1 MLVWRAPCTW
11 YHISK
16 CSKFHPCSLQ
26 AILHAWNKLFV
37 VLIDLPQLPQ
47 ATSTPT
53 SLDSLKHH
61 KNTAKLWGCLHLS
74 GVVVEQTLSALN
86 LWKKNP
92 PEDTCEKLERFN
104 KWKPEIHQCE
114 IKKTHWNASHVE
126 IQPHTP
132 LTRPDIGVK
141 LGTNVLKAWWTC
153 VLPAKGAK
161 GSHSIS
167 FTDLQNPWKTNHGWK
182 PCFCLFRRL

>member
-61 KNTAKLWGCLHLS
+61 KNTAKLWGCLHPS

-114 IKKTHWNASHVE
+114 IKKNTLKCITRWDPATQTPDAPWHWSEAGNQRLKSLMNLRSAGQRCQGESFY
-126 IQPHTP
+126 
-132 LTRPDIGVK
+132 K
-141 LGTNVLKAWWTC
+141 LHWPPKSLENK
-153 VLPAKGAK
+153 
-161 GSHSIS
+161 
-167 FTDLQNPWKTNHGWK
+167 PWMKTML
-182 PCFCLFRRL
+182 LFI